1 MLLKF
6 YALIIAL
13 MSICKGFSPVDKYSK
28 KNAFLIYESMFS
40 YLTACNFFPEFL
52 PPSINAQTNLYSFRS
67 TFRER
72 SSKFF

>member
-28 KNAFLIYESMFS
+28 KNAFSNIRIYV
-40 YLTACNFFPEFL
+40 
-52 PPSINAQTNLYSFRS
+52 
-67 TFRER
+67 
-72 SSKFF
+72 